1 MVMVHKEQGGAAM
14 MRLAGVLF
22 SILVLSPPVL
32 ADPNHGADGNGG
44 GGDRLQNHA
53 IAAGPKELGDTGA
66 AGNLY
71 NYEPVGPGTATYL
84 EIDSRLGRTYHTTS
98 NPHGDAVNVTS
109 GSEPRSDSGR
119 VN

>member
-1 MVMVHKEQGGAAM
+1 MTRVAAI
-14 MRLAGVLF
+14 LLPILF
-22 SILVLSPPVL
+22 ASSPVL
-32 ADPNHGADGNGG
+32 ADPGHGADGSGG
-44 GGDRLQNHA
+44 SDRQQNHS
-53 IAAGPKELGDTGA
+53 IAAGPHELGDTGA

-71 NYEPVGPGTATYL
+71 NYEPTEPGTATYL

-98 NPHGDAVNVTS
+98 NPHGDAVNVIS